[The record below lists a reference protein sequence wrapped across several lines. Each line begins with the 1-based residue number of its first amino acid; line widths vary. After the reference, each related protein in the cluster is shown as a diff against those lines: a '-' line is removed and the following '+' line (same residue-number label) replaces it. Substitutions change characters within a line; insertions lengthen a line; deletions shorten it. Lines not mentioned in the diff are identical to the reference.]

1 VVKGLEGGRVEG
13 LDAAPLGRGE
23 VVGNREDGELLD
35 RSADLLKLTL
45 QLERPR
51 RDGADH
57 WRGALH
63 ARRIAQ
69 KLAPV
74 RLVRTAVEL
83 YQLRQLGRGQTVS
96 IGALEQPLL
105 VLEAQIAQRFRDGR
119 SDLPLRQLLL
129 RRRRQA

>member
-1 VVKGLEGGRVEG
+1 MVKGLEGGRVEG

-23 VVGNREDGELLD
+23 IVGNREDGELLE

-51 RDGADH
+51 RDRAGH

-69 KLAPV
+69 ELTPV
-74 RLVRTAVEL
+74 RLVRAAVEL
-83 YQLRQLGRGQTVS
+83 HQVR
-96 IGALEQPLL
+96 
-105 VLEAQIAQRFRDGR
+105 
-119 SDLPLRQLLL
+119 
-129 RRRRQA
+129 